1 MGRMRKMTW
10 SFVFGVTLVIVAGMS
25 LMATPSAHAQA
36 TISTGSIQGTILDP
50 HGASVPAAKV
60 RISSK
65 ETGQSIT
72 PEVNSSGDYNSGA
85 LKPGTYVVRVE
96 ASGFKAV
103 EKTITV
109 QVGVVS
115 SGSVSLELGSSS
127 TVVTVEASAIQIN
140 MEQATV
146 QGVMTTDQ
154 IEQLPIGGRN
164 FLDLA
169 QLEPGVQ
176 IQDGGNFDPT
186 KNGFSSIS
194 FGGRFGR
201 TARIEVDGVDI
212 SDETVG
218 TTTQNVPASAIQ
230 EFQVG
235 QSSLD
240 LSTELT
246 SSGSVNVVTRSGSND
261 LHGEAFFYGRDDAYA
276 ARIAQSGPSV
286 FTRHQYGANLGGAM
300 IKNKL
305 FFFGDFERGM
315 QNLSSPVTQPAPFG
329 PTLNGTFN
337 SPFREWEFLG
347 RLDWQI
353 SPNFHA
359 FYRYTYEQ
367 NRSTR
372 GFVPNTF
379 SPFLNTDNTPS
390 HVGGLDFTRGSFTHS
405 IRAGYMKFRNGIGDA
420 VLGSNI
426 FNPGGA
432 LAIAIGADPFCLT
445 AGLDPFC
452 SGANFLAP
460 QKTFQSNKQLKY
472 DGSKT
477 LHSHIVR
484 YGVGLNRINGGGF
497 AAFIASAPIVGS
509 SGGASKLI
517 GNLPGGASN
526 PLNYAVDTLVLG
538 NGQGF
543 ATEKPGFGFRAG
555 GQADT
560 RFQWYVGDSW
570 KIKPNF
576 TLTYGLHYARDTGRA
591 DSDLAPIPC
600 SATTIITCSGN
611 LLDQFGK
618 GLGNRVN
625 QPNKNFGPQVGIAW
639 SPDKSRKTV
648 IRAGGGLYYEN
659 AVWNNVLF
667 DRPVRL
673 QQGLFLGL
681 AFVCPSGSLTL
692 PGNPVLV
699 TQVNGHP
706 ISQDCS
712 SFIGDPNVL
721 TDALAL
727 QQQYQQATVKAGAQS
742 NGSFMGNT
750 LAAGQNSTGNILIAP
765 DYRTPRSYQMNV
777 GVQRELKPGTTLS
790 VDYLRNIGLHFLL
803 AYDVNHVGDARYL
816 DKTAAQNAITAAL
829 TACGSASIDASIAHC
844 PGLHPLQPNPALPGF
859 CSVAGGCPATI
870 ADFQANGLDSGN
882 AFAAGFAC
890 NGGCAF
896 PGINTNLGQNQ
907 MLFPIGRSVYNGL
920 DVKLTSN
927 VKSPIAGIKRLNYQV
942 AYSLS
947 RFISSAQDQDFINY
961 ALDFANTS
969 KYNGPNGLDRK
980 HQLSA
985 GAVLD
990 LPLATRISFVT
1001 HWYSALPR
1009 TLLLPGG
1016 SIFTADLTGDGT
1028 GAGNTL
1034 GSQGDLLPGT
1044 NIGSFGRD
1052 VGVAGM
1058 TSLINNFNNNIA
1070 GKTLTPAGQALV
1082 TASLFTQAQLL
1093 ALGATP
1099 QPIAAPPNGEVGL
1112 DHFFTFD
1119 IRLGWVLHPNKLIH
1133 ALPERVTIE
1142 PQIQF
1147 YNLFNR
1153 QNFDSPSQPL
1163 SGVLDGSVGSLN
1175 GTTRFDQLGCS
1186 TDPTKCTGRTNL
1198 TSLGSGVFGLGA
1210 PRQMEWGIKVSF

>member
-1 MGRMRKMTW
+1 MHRMNLNR
-10 SFVFGVTLVIVAGMS
+10 VFGFFLLVGVVLATTLLSPGRI
-25 LMATPSAHAQA
+25 HAQA

-50 HGASVPAAKV
+50 HGASVPSAKV
-60 RISSK
+60 KISSK
-65 ETGQSIT
+65 DTGQTIT
-72 PEVNSSGDYNSGA
+72 PEVTSTGDYNSGA

-96 ASGFKAV
+96 APGFNAV

-115 SGSVSLELGSSS
+115 SGSVSLELGSS
-127 TVVTVEASAIQIN
+127 TTIVTVEASAVQLN
-140 MEQATV
+140 TEQATV

-246 SSGSVNVVTRSGSND
+246 SSGSVNVVTHSGSND
-261 LHGEAFFYGRDDAYA
+261 LHGQGFFYGRDDGYA

-315 QNLSSPVTQPAPFG
+315 QNLGSPVTMPAPFSAV
-329 PTLNGTFN
+329 NGTFN
-337 SPFREWEFLG
+337 SPFRDWEFLG

-353 SPNFHA
+353 SPNYRA

-367 NRSTR
+367 NRSTK

-379 SPFLNTDNTPS
+379 DPFLNTDNTPS
-390 HVGGLDFTRGSFTHS
+390 HVGGLDFTTGSFTHS

-420 VLGSNI
+420 VLGSSI
-426 FNPGGA
+426 FNPGGN

-460 QKTFQSNKQLKY
+460 QKTFQTNKQFKY
-472 DGSKT
+472 DGSKA

-484 YGVGLNRINGGGF
+484 YGVGVNRINGGGF
-497 AAFIASAPIVGS
+497 AAFIASAPIAG
-509 SGGASKLI
+509 SGGAASEVI
-517 GNLPGGASN
+517 GNLSGGASN

-543 ATEKPGFGFRAG
+543 ATEKPGFGFPAG

-560 RFQWYVGDSW
+560 RFQWYLGDSW

-576 TLTYGLHYARDTGRA
+576 TLTYGVHYARDTGRA
-591 DSDLAPIPC
+591 DSDLPAIPVL
-600 SATTIITCSGN
+600 N
-611 LLDQFGK
+611 QFGP

-673 QQGLFLGL
+673 QKGLFLGL
-681 AFVCPSGSLTL
+681 AFVCPSGKLNL
-692 PGNPVLV
+692 PGNPVPV
-699 TQVNGHP
+699 TQVNGHA

-712 SFIGDPNVL
+712 SFIGDPKVL

-742 NGSFMGNT
+742 NGSYIGNT

-777 GVQRELKPGTTLS
+777 GVQRELKPGTALS
-790 VDYLRNIGLHFLL
+790 VDYLRNIGLRFLL
-803 AYDVNHVGDARYL
+803 AYDVNHVGDSRFL
-816 DKTAAQNAITAAL
+816 DNTAATSAIATTL
-829 TACGSASIDASIAHC
+829 SQCGVATIDAAIANC
-844 PGLHPLQPNPALPGF
+844 PKNPDGTSQVGYTPR
-859 CSVAGGCPATI
+859 PATI
-870 ADFQANGLDSGN
+870 SDFAHNGLDSGN
-882 AFAAGFAC
+882 PLTGGFPC
-890 NGGCAF
+890 NGACAF

-947 RFISSAQDQDFINY
+947 RFVSSAQDQDFINY
-961 ALDFANTS
+961 AIDFRNAT

-985 GAVLD
+985 GAVFD
-990 LPLATRISFVT
+990 MPLATRLSFVT

-1009 TLLLPGG
+1009 SVLLPGG

-1034 GSQGDLLPGT
+1034 GSQGSLLPGT

-1052 VGVAGM
+1052 FGVSGL
-1058 TSLINNFNNNIA
+1058 TNLIASYNSNIA
-1070 GKTLTPAGQALV
+1070 GKTLTPAGTALV
-1082 TASLFTQAQLL
+1082 NAGLFTQAQLV

-1099 QPIAAPPNGEVGL
+1099 QPIAAPPTGEVGL
-1112 DHFFTFD
+1112 DQFFTFD
-1119 IRLGWVLHPNKLIH
+1119 VRLGWVLHPNKVMH

-1163 SGVLDGSVGSLN
+1163 SGVLSGSVGSLN
-1175 GTTRFDQLGCS
+1175 GTTRFDQPGCS

>member
-1 MGRMRKMTW
+1 MNFKYSSFCALCSVLLLVFVVMGLTAPPI
-10 SFVFGVTLVIVAGMS
+10 G
-25 LMATPSAHAQA
+25 AQA
-36 TISTGSIQGTILDP
+36 TVGTGSIQGTILDP
-50 HGASVPAAKV
+50 NGAAVPQAKV
-60 RISSK
+60 KISSK
-65 ETGQSIT
+65 ETGQTIT
-72 PEVNSSGDYNSGA
+72 PEVTSSGEYNSGA
-85 LKPGTYVVRVE
+85 LKPGVYVLRVE
-96 ASGFKAV
+96 AAGFKAV
-103 EKTITV
+103 ETTITV
-109 QVGVVS
+109 QVGIIS
-115 SGSVSLELGSSS
+115 NGSLSVEIGSSN
-127 TVVTVEASAIQIN
+127 TVVTVEASAVQLN
-140 MEQATV
+140 TEQATV

-246 SSGSVNVVTRSGSND
+246 SSGSVNVVTHSGSND
-261 LHGEAFFYGRDDAYA
+261 LHGEGFFYGRDDAYA
-276 ARIAQSGPSV
+276 ARIAQTGPSV

-315 QNLSSPVTQPAPFG
+315 QNLSSPVTMPGSFAV
-329 PTLNGTFN
+329 LDGTFN

-353 SPNFHA
+353 SPNYRA

-367 NRSTR
+367 NRSTK

-379 SPFLNTDNTPS
+379 DPFLNTDNTPS
-390 HVGGLDFTRGSFTHS
+390 HVGGLDFTTGSFTHS
-405 IRAGYMKFRNGIGDA
+405 FRAGYMKFRNGIGDA

-426 FNPGGA
+426 FNPGGK

-460 QKTFQSNKQLKY
+460 QKTFQSNKQFKY
-472 DGSKT
+472 DGSKAV
-477 LHSHIVR
+477 HSHIVR
-484 YGVGLNRINGGGF
+484 YGVGVNRINGGGF
-497 AAFIASAPIVGS
+497 AAFIASAPIAGS
-509 SGGASKLI
+509 AGATSEVI
-517 GNLPGGASN
+517 GNLAGGASN

-543 ATEKPGFGFRAG
+543 ATEKPGFGFPAG
-555 GQADT
+555 GQTDT
-560 RFQWYVGDSW
+560 RFQWYLGDSW

-576 TLTYGLHYARDTGRA
+576 TLTYGLHYVRDTGRA
-591 DSDLAPIPC
+591 DSDLPPIPVL
-600 SATTIITCSGN
+600 N
-611 LLDQFGK
+611 QFGP

-673 QQGLFLGL
+673 QKGLFLGL
-681 AFVCPSGSLTL
+681 AFVCPAGSLTL
-692 PGNPVLV
+692 PDGTVV
-699 TQVNGHP
+699 TTVNGRT
-706 ISQDCS
+706 ISSDCS
-712 SFIGDPNVL
+712 SFIGDPNVV

-742 NGSFMGNT
+742 NGSYIGNT
-750 LAAGQNSTGNILIAP
+750 MAAGQNSTGNILIAP

-777 GVQRELKPGTTLS
+777 GVQRELKPGTALS
-790 VDYLRNIGLHFLL
+790 VDYLRNIGLRFLL
-803 AYDVNHVGDARYL
+803 AYDVNHVGDARFL
-816 DKTAAQNAITAAL
+816 DTTAAQNAIAATL
-829 TACGSASIDASIAHC
+829 TACGAPTINAAITNC
-844 PGLHPLQPNPALPGF
+844 PNFTDMTHPTGR
-859 CSVAGGCPATI
+859 PATI
-870 ADFQANGLDSGN
+870 GDFQANGLDSGN

-927 VKSPIAGIKRLNYQV
+927 VKSPVAGIKRLNYQV
-942 AYSLS
+942 SYSLS

-961 ALDFANTS
+961 ALDFANTN

-990 LPLATRISFVT
+990 LPLATRISFLT
-1001 HWYSALPR
+1001 HWYSSLPR
-1009 TLLLPGG
+1009 TVLLPGG

-1034 GSQGDLLPGT
+1034 GSQGSLLPGT

-1052 VGVAGM
+1052 FGVSGL
-1058 TSLINNFNNNIA
+1058 TNLISTYNNNIA
-1070 GKTLTPAGQALV
+1070 GKTLTPAGTALV
-1082 TASLFTQAQLL
+1082 NAGLFTQAQLI

-1099 QPIAAPPNGEVGL
+1099 QPIAAPPKGEVGL
-1112 DHFFTFD
+1112 DQFFTFD
-1119 IRLGWVLHPNKLIH
+1119 LRLGWVFHANKMIH

-1175 GTTRFDQLGCS
+1175 GTTRYNQPGCDPVNAPQL
-1186 TDPTKCTGRTNL
+1186 CTGRTNL

>member
-1 MGRMRKMTW
+1 MPRICRMPYLLAFATT
-10 SFVFGVTLVIVAGMS
+10 FVILFGIAPMEVPA
-25 LMATPSAHAQA
+25 AHAQVS
-36 TISTGSIQGTILDP
+36 ISSGSIQGTILDP
-50 HGASVPAAKV
+50 NGGVVNTAKV
-60 RISSK
+60 SITSK
-65 ETGQSIT
+65 ETGQVTT
-72 PEVNSSGDYNSGA
+72 PEVTGTGDFNSGA
-85 LKPGTYVVRVE
+85 LHPGTYTVRIE
-96 ASGFKAV
+96 AAGFK
-103 EKTITV
+103 TIERTLTV

-115 SGSVSLELGSSS
+115 SGSVNLEIGSSS
-127 TVVTVEASAIQIN
+127 TVITVEASGVQLN
-140 MEQATV
+140 TEQATV

-246 SSGSVNVVTRSGSND
+246 SSGSVNVVTHSGSND
-261 LHGEAFFYGRDDAYA
+261 LHGEGFFYGRDDGYA

-286 FTRHQYGANLGGAM
+286 FTRHQYGANLGGAV

-315 QNLSSPVTQPAPFG
+315 QNLSSPVTQPAPFSSI
-329 PTLNGTFN
+329 NGTFN

-353 SPNFHA
+353 SPNYRA

-367 NRSTR
+367 NRSTK

-379 SPFLNTDNTPS
+379 DPFLNTDNTPS
-390 HVGGLDFTRGSFTHS
+390 HVGGLDFTTGSFTHS

-420 VLGSNI
+420 VLGSSI
-426 FNPGGA
+426 FNPGGK

-484 YGVGLNRINGGGF
+484 YGVGVNRINGGGF
-497 AAFIASAPIVGS
+497 AAFIASAPIAGS
-509 SGGASKLI
+509 GGGASKLI
-517 GNLPGGASN
+517 GNLQGGASN

-543 ATEKPGFGFRAG
+543 ATENPGFGFKAG
-555 GQADT
+555 RQADT

-591 DSDLAPIPC
+591 DSDLPAIPVL
-600 SATTIITCSGN
+600 N
-611 LLDQFGK
+611 QFGP

-659 AVWNNVLF
+659 SVWNNVLF

-673 QQGLFLGL
+673 QKGLFLGL

-692 PGNPVLV
+692 PGGTKV
-699 TQVNGHP
+699 TQINGRA

-712 SFIGDPNVL
+712 SFIGDPNVV
-721 TDALAL
+721 TDAVAL
-727 QQQYQQATVKAGAQS
+727 QQQYQQATVTAGAQS
-742 NGSFMGNT
+742 NGSFIGNT
-750 LAAGQNSTGNILIAP
+750 MAAGQNSTGNILIAP
-765 DYRTPRSYQMNV
+765 GYRTPRSYQMNV
-777 GVQRELKPGTTLS
+777 GMQRELKPGTTLS
-790 VDYLRNIGLHFLL
+790 VDYLRNIGLRFLL

-816 DKTAAQNAITAAL
+816 DTTAATNAINTTDSGL
-829 TACGSASIDASIAHC
+829 GCTTGTMSQQIDCAI
-844 PGLHPLQPNPALPGF
+844 GKG
-859 CSVAGGCPATI
+859 ATI
-870 ADFQANGLDSGN
+870 ASYQGNGLNSGN
-882 AFAAGFAC
+882 AFSGGFPCSPA
-890 NGGCAF
+890 CAF
-896 PGINTNLGQNQ
+896 PGIHANLGQNQ

-920 DVKLTSN
+920 DIKLTSN
-927 VKSPIAGIKRLNYQV
+927 VKSPITGIKRLNYQV

-947 RFISSAQDQDFINY
+947 RFASSAQDQDFINY
-961 ALDFANTS
+961 AIDFRNTT

-1009 TLLLPGG
+1009 SVLLPGG
-1016 SIFTADLTGDGT
+1016 SIFTSDLTGDGT

-1034 GSQGDLLPGT
+1034 GSQGSLLPGT

-1052 VGVAGM
+1052 FGVSGL
-1058 TSLINNFNNNIA
+1058 TNLIATYNNTIA
-1070 GKTLTPAGQALV
+1070 GKTLTPAGTALV
-1082 TASLFTQAQLL
+1082 NAGLFSQAQLL
-1093 ALGATP
+1093 TLGATP

-1119 IRLGWVLHPNKLIH
+1119 VRLGWVLHANKAIH

-1163 SGVLDGSVGSLN
+1163 SGVLSGGVGTLN
-1175 GTTRFDQLGCS
+1175 GTTRFNQAGCA
-1186 TDPTKCTGRTNL
+1186 TDTTKCTGRTNL

>member
-1 MGRMRKMTW
+1 MTW
-10 SFVFGVTLVIVAGMS
+10 LFAMMAALGVVTGMS
-25 LMATPSAHAQA
+25 LMAVPMANAQA
-36 TISTGSIQGTILDP
+36 TISTGSIQGAILDP
-50 HGASVPAAKV
+50 KGAGVPAAKV

-72 PEVNSSGDYNSGA
+72 PELTSSGDYNSGA

-96 ASGFKAV
+96 APGFKVV
-103 EKTITV
+103 ETTITV

-115 SGSVSLELGSSS
+115 SGSVSLEIGSTS
-127 TVVTVEASAIQIN
+127 TIVTVEASAVQLN
-140 MEQATV
+140 TEQATV

-246 SSGSVNVVTRSGSND
+246 SSGSVNVVTRGGSND
-261 LHGEAFFYGRDDAYA
+261 LHGEGFFYGRDNAYA

-286 FTRHQYGANLGGAM
+286 FTRHQYGANLGGA
-300 IKNKL
+300 IVKNKL

-329 PTLNGTFN
+329 PFINGIFN

-353 SPNFHA
+353 SPNYRA

-367 NRSTR
+367 NRSTK

-379 SPFLNTDNTPS
+379 NPFLNTDNTPS
-390 HVGGLDFTRGSFTHS
+390 HVGGIDFTTGSFTHS

-420 VLGSNI
+420 VIGSSI

-484 YGVGLNRINGGGF
+484 YGAGVNRINGGGF
-497 AAFIASAPIVGS
+497 AAFIASAPIAGS
-509 SGGASKLI
+509 RGGASKVI
-517 GNLPGGASN
+517 GTLPGLGGSPDPASN
-526 PLNYAVDTLVLG
+526 PLNYKVDTLVLG

-543 ATEKPGFGFRAG
+543 ATEKPAFGFPAG
-555 GQADT
+555 GQQDT
-560 RFQWYVGDSW
+560 RFQWYLGDSW

-591 DSDLAPIPC
+591 DSDLPAIPVL
-600 SATTIITCSGN
+600 N
-611 LLDQFGK
+611 QFGP

-673 QQGLFLGL
+673 QKGLFLGL
-681 AFVCPSGSLTL
+681 AFVCPAGSLTL
-692 PGNPVLV
+692 PSGTVI
-699 TQVNGHP
+699 TQVNGRN

-712 SFIGDPNVL
+712 SFIGNPNVL

-727 QQQYQQATVKAGAQS
+727 QKQYQQATVSAGAQS
-742 NGSFMGNT
+742 NGSFIGNT

-765 DYRTPRSYQMNV
+765 DYRTPRSYQMNI
-777 GVQRELKPGTTLS
+777 GVQRELKPGTALS
-790 VDYLRNIGLHFLL
+790 VDYLRNIGLRFLL

-816 DKTAAQNAITAAL
+816 DKTAATNAITATNSAL
-829 TACGSASIDASIAHC
+829 GCTSGTMSQQIDCAI
-844 PGLHPLQPNPALPGF
+844 L
-859 CSVAGGCPATI
+859 AGATI
-870 ADFQANGLDSGN
+870 ADYQGNGLDSGN
-882 AFAAGFAC
+882 AFASGFAC

-927 VKSPIAGIKRLNYQV
+927 VKSPVAGIKRLNYQV

-947 RFISSAQDQDFINY
+947 RFVSSAQDQDFINY
-961 ALDFANTS
+961 AIDFRNPT
-969 KYNGPNGLDRK
+969 KFNGPNGLDRK

-1009 TLLLPGG
+1009 TVLLPGG

-1034 GSQGDLLPGT
+1034 GSQGSLLPGT

-1052 VGVAGM
+1052 FGVSGL
-1058 TSLINNFNNNIA
+1058 TNLIANYNSNIA

-1082 TASLFTQAQLL
+1082 TANLFTQAQLI

-1112 DHFFTFD
+1112 DQFFTFD
-1119 IRLGWVLHPNKLIH
+1119 VRLGWVLHPNKVMH

-1175 GTTRFDQLGCS
+1175 GTTRFGA
-1186 TDPTKCTGRTNL
+1186 TGRTNL

>member
-1 MGRMRKMTW
+1 MLSIRSMS
-10 SFVFGVTLVIVAGMS
+10 SFSCLFALALVLGMTLVAVR
-25 LMATPSAHAQA
+25 PAHAQA
-36 TISTGSIQGTILDP
+36 SISSGSIQGTILDP

-65 ETGQSIT
+65 EAGRTIT
-72 PEVNSSGDYNSGA
+72 PEVTSTGDYNSGP
-85 LKPGTYVVRVE
+85 LIPGTYVVRVE
-96 ASGFKAV
+96 APGFRAV

-109 QVGVVS
+109 QVGIVS
-115 SGSVSLELGSSS
+115 SGSVTLEIGSSL
-127 TVVTVEASAIQIN
+127 TVVTVEATTVQLN
-140 MEQATV
+140 TEQATV
-146 QGVMTTDQ
+146 QGVMTTNQ

-246 SSGSVNVVTRSGSND
+246 SSGTVNVVTRNGSND
-261 LHGEAFFYGRDDAYA
+261 LHGEGFFYGRDDGYA
-276 ARIAQSGPSV
+276 ARIAQTGPSV

-315 QNLSSPVTQPAPFG
+315 QNLLSPVNMPGNFASLDG
-329 PTLNGTFN
+329 NFN
-337 SPFREWEFLG
+337 SPFRELEFLG

-353 SPNFHA
+353 SPNYRA
-359 FYRYTYEQ
+359 FYRFTYEQ
-367 NRSTR
+367 NRSTK

-379 SPFLNTDNTPS
+379 DPFLNTDNTPS
-390 HVGGLDFTRGSFTHS
+390 HVGGLDFTTGSFTHS
-405 IRAGYMKFRNGIGDA
+405 IRAGYMKFRNGISDS

-426 FNPGGA
+426 FNPGGK

-460 QKTFQSNKQLKY
+460 QKTFQSNKQFKY

-484 YGVGLNRINGGGF
+484 YGVGVNRINGGGF
-497 AAFIASAPIVGS
+497 AAFIASAPIANS
-509 SGGASKLI
+509 AGAPSEVI
-517 GNLPGGASN
+517 GNLAGGASN
-526 PLNYAVDTLVLG
+526 PLNYAVDLLVLG

-543 ATEKPGFGFRAG
+543 ATENPGFGFKAG

-560 RFQWYVGDSW
+560 RFQWYLGDSW
-570 KIKPNF
+570 KVKPNF
-576 TLTYGLHYARDTGRA
+576 TLTYGLHYVRDTGRA
-591 DSDLAPIPC
+591 DSDLPAIPVL
-600 SATTIITCSGN
+600 N
-611 LLDQFGK
+611 QFGP

-625 QPNKNFGPQVGIAW
+625 QPNTNYGPQVGIAW
-639 SPDKSRKTV
+639 SPGKSSKTV
-648 IRAGGGLYYEN
+648 IRAGAGLYYEN

-673 QQGLFLGL
+673 PKGLFLGL
-681 AFVCPSGSLTL
+681 AFVCPAGSLTL
-692 PGNPVLV
+692 PDGTVV
-699 TQVNGHP
+699 TKVNGRN

-712 SFIGDPNVL
+712 SFIGNPNVV

-727 QQQYQQATVKAGAQS
+727 QQQYQQATVTAGAQS
-742 NGSFMGNT
+742 NGSYIGNT
-750 LAAGQNSTGNILIAP
+750 MAAGQNSTGNILIAP
-765 DYRTPRSYQMNV
+765 GYRTPRSYQMNV
-777 GVQRELKPGTTLS
+777 GFQRELKPGTTIS
-790 VDYLRNIGLHFLL
+790 VDYLRNIGLRFLL
-803 AYDVNHVGDARYL
+803 AYDVNHVGDARFL
-816 DKTAAQNAITAAL
+816 DKTAATKAINKTLAN
-829 TACGSASIDASIAHC
+829 CGAASIDQSLVTCAFD
-844 PGLHPLQPNPALPGF
+844 PANGTTDSGTWVPR
-859 CSVAGGCPATI
+859 AATI
-870 ADFQANGLDSGN
+870 SDYAGNGLDSGN
-882 AFAAGFAC
+882 AFASGFAC
-890 NGGCAF
+890 AGTCAF

-920 DVKLTSN
+920 DIKLTSD
-927 VKSPIAGIKRLNYQV
+927 VKSPLRGIKRLNYQV

-961 ALDFANTS
+961 NLDFANTS

-980 HQLSA
+980 HQLSG
-985 GAVLD
+985 GAVFD
-990 LPLATRISFVT
+990 FPWATRISFVT

-1009 TLLLPGG
+1009 TLFLPAG

-1028 GAGNTL
+1028 FGGNTT
-1034 GSQGDLLPGT
+1034 GSQGDVLPGT

-1052 VGVAGM
+1052 FGVSGM
-1058 TSLINNFNNNIA
+1058 TNLIASYNNTIA

-1082 TASLFTQAQLL
+1082 TANLFTQAQLL

-1099 QPIAAPPNGEVGL
+1099 QPIIAPPSGEVGL
-1112 DHFFTFD
+1112 DSFFTFD
-1119 IRLGWVLHPNKLIH
+1119 VRLGWVIHPNKMIH
-1133 ALPERVTIE
+1133 ALSERVTVE
-1142 PQIQF
+1142 PQVQF

-1175 GTTRFDQLGCS
+1175 GTTRFGA
-1186 TDPTKCTGRTNL
+1186 TGRSNL